1 MNYTF
6 SDRISSLKPSAIREI
21 LKATSQGDV
30 IPFAA
35 GNPAPEAF
43 PVDDVRKITAEILE
57 KEPITALQYGITEGY
72 MPLRNTVKKYMK
84 ENFNVGTEDDEI
96 IITSGAQQVI
106 DLASKVLLN
115 EDDVVISESP
125 SFIGALNTYRSY
137 KGRLVG
143 VDVEDDGMN
152 MEKLEE
158 VLKTEKKAKFI
169 YTIPNFQNP
178 SGVTMSW
185 EKRQRLYELAKQYN
199 VLILEDN
206 PYGDLRYSGED
217 IPCIKSIDTE
227 GIVIYSGSFSKILS
241 PGMRVAFT
249 IANKE
254 LIAKMTVGKQA
265 SDVHT
270 PVLNQMI
277 VNEWMNNYDMTG
289 HINKIK
295 SNYGKRLDLMC
306 GLIDS
311 ELGDFVTYLKP
322 EGGLFIWCK
331 LPESV
336 DMLTFAKVAAD
347 NKVAVVPGP
356 AFMMYPEDKTQ
367 YIRLNFSTPTEEG
380 IVKGMKILGEV
391 KKQFI

>member
-1 MNYTF
+1 MDYKF

-21 LKATSQGDV
+21 LKATSAGDV

-43 PVDDVRKITAEILE
+43 PVEDVRKITAEILE
-57 KEPITALQYGITEGY
+57 KDPITALQYGISEGY
-72 MPLRNTVKKYMK
+72 TPLRSTISKYMK
-84 ENFNVGTEDDEI
+84 EKYNVGSENDDI

-106 DLASKVLLN
+106 DLATKVLVN

-143 VDVEDDGMN
+143 VDVDSDGMN
-152 MEKLEE
+152 MEMLEE
-158 VLKTEKKAKFI
+158 VLKKEKNAKLI

-178 SGVTMSW
+178 SGVTMSR
-185 EKRQRLYELAKQYN
+185 EKRQRLYELAKEYG
-199 VLILEDN
+199 VIILEDN
-206 PYGDLRYSGED
+206 PYGELRCSGENV
-217 IPCIKSIDTE
+217 PCIKSIDTE

-241 PGMRVAFT
+241 PGIRVAFT

-254 LIAKMTVGKQA
+254 IIAKMTVGKQA

-270 PVLNQMI
+270 PVLTQMI
-277 VNEWMNNYDMTG
+277 VNEWMNNYDMEG
-289 HINKIK
+289 HILKIRDIYRK
-295 SNYGKRLDLMC
+295 KLELMC

-311 ELGDFVTYLKP
+311 ELGDFVTYVKP

-331 LPESV
+331 LPDSV
-336 DMLTFAKVAAD
+336 DMLKFCSVAAE
-347 NKVAVVPGP
+347 NKVAVVPGI

-367 YIRLNFSTPTEEG
+367 CVRLNFSTPTDDG
-380 IVKGMKILGEV
+380 IVRGMKILGKV
-391 KKQFI
+391 KEMF